1 MGATRGTVR
10 PVRAGDDPAVRELFA
25 QTVGLG
31 RPLPFPVAAF
41 EHYQALCLDWY
52 LGPGRADAAVAVDGA
67 HVCGYALVCTRP
79 QEFERWLR
87 SRALLFLVRTAWPAM
102 GRSESG
108 RFLRLRV
115 ADAWTSRRHRFPPPM
130 AAHAHLN
137 LAVGQRAGAIGRLLV
152 DHIDQRCRLAQLPGW
167 FGEMNTP
174 VGRRAGALERLGAS
188 VVHRAPNHTMSWL
201 CGQPVERLTVV
212 RRLEDRRGDHHEPV
226 ALSA

>member
-1 MGATRGTVR
+1 MGGTRLTVR
-10 PVRAGDDPAVRELFA
+10 PVRASDDPAVRELFA

-67 HVCGYALVCTRP
+67 HVWGYALVCTHP
-79 QEFERWLR
+79 KEFERWLR
-87 SRALLFLVRTAWPAM
+87 SRALLFLVRTAWPALSR
-102 GRSESG
+102 GESG

-115 ADAWTSRRHRFPPPM
+115 ADAWQSRRHRFAPPM

-137 LAVGQRAGAIGRLLV
+137 LAAGQRAGVTGRLLV
-152 DHIDQRCRLAQLPGW
+152 DHIDQRCRLAHLPGW
-167 FGEMNTP
+167 FGEMNAP
-174 VGRRAGALERLGAS
+174 VGRRARALERLGAR
-188 VVHRAPNHTMSWL
+188 VVHRAPNHTLSWL

-212 RRLEDRRGDHHEPV
+212 RHIDDRRDDPHESV